1 MPFAVEITT
10 TRFGMVPFYY
20 RSIVGPESRRL
31 RNGCR
36 LACEE
41 GIRAYGRDIAGFLS
55 HLSLLRAKYLL
66 ATTAGL
72 RRSGVPHNTLMMLQ

>member
-10 TRFGMVPFYY
+10 TRFSMVPFYY

-31 RNGCR
+31 RNGSR

-41 GIRAYGRDIAGFLS
+41 GIRAYGRDIAGFLFPS
-55 HLSLLRAKYLL
+55 LSPSCQIPSRNNSRFASF
-66 ATTAGL
+66 
-72 RRSGVPHNTLMMLQ
+72 RCSS